1 MTARTVTAKGACPV
15 CGRTYRLKGDGSL
28 RAHWARLPDGTA
40 APGLE
45 DCTGTDQPPRKEET
59 P

>member
-1 MTARTVTAKGACPV
+1 MSAHPKSPKGQCPV
-15 CGRTYRLKGDGSL
+15 CGRTYRLKTDGTL

-40 APGLE
+40 APGLN
-45 DCTGTDQPPRKEET
+45 DCTGTDQKPKAT